1 VSPDSATIAIR
12 ERSLPELYDLALLVV
27 RRRPWPPL
35 LLVLIGAGPWLA
47 LDAWLLLG
55 SGSQTEPWA
64 MWYPLLLLIAAQTPL
79 AFAPLTAWL
88 GAAMFSERPSLREA
102 LRDGWR
108 PWFALLVAGVLH
120 GVLALFPLLLLF
132 WPAHLSEVLV
142 LERQRLRPAWRRAS
156 ALRGV
161 ASGGGIVHLLVAALV
176 SVASLWCLAGTVQAL
191 GGLLLHADPWTFES
205 WHLYMPGRSVLPHV
219 AVWIAAAWLTIVRFL
234 WYIDLRT
241 RCEGWAVDL
250 ELRENARRL
259 EGRP

>member
-1 VSPDSATIAIR
+1 MSPDQATIAIR
-12 ERSLPELYDLALLVV
+12 ERSLAELYDLALLVV
-27 RRRPWPPL
+27 RRQPWPPL

-55 SGSQTEPWA
+55 RGNNNELWVS
-64 MWYPLLLLIAAQTPL
+64 WYPLLLLIAVQAPF

-88 GAAMFSERPSLREA
+88 GAAMFSERPSLGAA

-108 PWFALLVAGVLH
+108 PWLALLTGGVVR
-120 GVLALFPLLLLF
+120 GFLAIFPLFMPF
-132 WPAHLSEVLV
+132 WPAHLPEVLV

-161 ASGGGIVHLLVAALV
+161 AGGSAVVHLLVAAV
-176 SVASLWCLAGTVQAL
+176 VAAAAVWCLVGTYSAL
-191 GGLLLHADPWTFES
+191 GGLLLHADPWTFEA
-205 WHLYMPGRSVLPHV
+205 WHLYVPSRSILPHI
-219 AVWIAAAWLTIVRFL
+219 AVWLAVGWLTVVRFL

-250 ELRENARRL
+250 ELRAAAVRL